1 MLDLAATIRKSLYSP
16 KVWVK
21 ELWLYNYQDFRLIF
35 EQSDILHCF
44 YVSANTQRMI
54 ARALVV
60 VVGML
65 LSLIMVLAINSA
77 VSIWQYKSLEA
88 SKLEADKKKQEAFA
102 ALAVLADGSL
112 DYKKTAS
119 QEELIQVAR
128 SYHERLNKMQTLIKF
143 SSHELKLAYGA
154 LEQGLKA
161 SGIAANSLRKIKISA
176 SSPGAAI
183 GGPSEEMN
191 LGNASNQVIQDYKN
205 NLEQLEQLK
214 QIYKYFPTEAP
225 VGRAVT
231 TSKYGVRV
239 HPITHKLTIHEGLD
253 YAPTIDDYAKSVM
266 PGVVESVQYS
276 SSGYGNMVTV
286 LHLNKVRTIYAHLD
300 SINVKRGQSVSQGAI
315 LGKVGNTGFST
326 GKHLHY
332 EISINNIK
340 VNPSIITVMAQNV
353 Q

>member
-161 SGIAANSLRKIKISA
+161 SGIAENSLRKIKISA
-176 SSPGAAI
+176 LLQRCCCIGSRCSNCDTYIPIPSTLITYGFNKFNWKKLYGAGMKPVSS
-183 GGPSEEMN
+183 
-191 LGNASNQVIQDYKN
+191 
-205 NLEQLEQLK
+205 
-214 QIYKYFPTEAP
+214 
-225 VGRAVT
+225 
-231 TSKYGVRV
+231 
-239 HPITHKLTIHEGLD
+239 
-253 YAPTIDDYAKSVM
+253 
-266 PGVVESVQYS
+266 
-276 SSGYGNMVTV
+276 
-286 LHLNKVRTIYAHLD
+286 KV
-300 SINVKRGQSVSQGAI
+300 
-315 LGKVGNTGFST
+315 
-326 GKHLHY
+326 
-332 EISINNIK
+332 
-340 VNPSIITVMAQNV
+340 
-353 Q
+353 